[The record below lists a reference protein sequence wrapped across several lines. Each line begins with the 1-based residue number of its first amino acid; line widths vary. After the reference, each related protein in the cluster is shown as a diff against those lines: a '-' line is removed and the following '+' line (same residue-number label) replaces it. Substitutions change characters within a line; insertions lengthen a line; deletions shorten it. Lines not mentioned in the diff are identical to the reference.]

1 MKLLSKLSLCLALAV
16 FLVSAASVTDAQTKY
31 PRVSQ
36 KAMLMQTVGDT
47 DVMITYHRPNINERK
62 LYGSEAEKALVPY
75 GKVWRTGAN
84 DATVFEVTNDV
95 MINGKELKKGKYS
108 FYAIP
113 NEGEWTLIFNKT
125 WDQWGT
131 IYDEKMDALRVMVK
145 PVMSDVAVESL
156 RYTVENVEANKA
168 DVHLAW
174 GKARV
179 PFTVDAGD
187 VNARIIQNVNRN
199 IASEQF
205 GAASYIIDNKV
216 DNQYKSALGWMN
228 AMLADGDN
236 YQAMFYKARLQNAMG
251 MKNEAIATAKKAVT
265 YGKAN
270 KVSQRSIDFMES
282 LMKEWMAK

>member
-16 FLVSAASVTDAQTKY
+16 FLLSATSEINAQTKY

-47 DVMITYHRPNINERK
+47 DVMITYHRPNINDRK

-75 GKVWRTGAN
+75 GAVWRTGAN

-113 NEGEWTLIFNKT
+113 SEGEWTLIFNKV

-131 IYDEKMDALRVMVK
+131 IYDVKMDALRVMTK
-145 PVMSDVAVESL
+145 PVMSDVSVESL

-174 GKARV
+174 GKARI

-187 VNARIIQNVNRN
+187 VNARIIQNVNKN
-199 IASEQF
+199 IATEQF

-236 YQAMFYKARLQNAMG
+236 YQAMFYKARLQNASG

-265 YGKAN
+265 FGKAN
-270 KVSQRSIDFMES
+270 NVNPRSIAFLES
-282 LMKEWMAK
+282 LMKEWMAE